1 MIFKTDYKWIFLI
14 LSLIGIARNIEAL
27 DQM

>member
-14 LSLIGIARNIEAL
+14 LSLIEIARNIEAL